1 VGKYRTK
8 VVRAKKGLKG
18 RRVYGF
24 NRSKP
29 GEPPRKQTGH
39 LRRLVTYEVVETE
52 LTGRVGIPSDPEHGN
67 YGVALELGTSNMA
80 PRPWLR
86 RALAESKAE
95 IDSLLSRLND

>member
-18 RRVYGF
+18 RRVYGAF
-24 NRSKP
+24 PSAP
-29 GEPPRKQTGH
+29 GEPPRKQTGR
-39 LRRLVTYEVVETE
+39 LRASVTYEVDETE
-52 LTGRVGIPSDPEHGN
+52 LTGRVGTN
-67 YGVALELGTSNMA
+67 VRYGRYLELGTEHGLL